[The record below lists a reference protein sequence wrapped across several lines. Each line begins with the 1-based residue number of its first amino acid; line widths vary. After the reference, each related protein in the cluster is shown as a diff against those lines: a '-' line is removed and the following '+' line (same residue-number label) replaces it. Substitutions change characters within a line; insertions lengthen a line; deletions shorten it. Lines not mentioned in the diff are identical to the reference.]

1 MFSPP
6 VLRDQTRYMV
16 WGLIGGLR
24 SECSKQL
31 KLDVV
36 KREFFG
42 IIPLPTK
49 YNL

>member
-1 MFSPP
+1 MSL
-6 VLRDQTRYMV
+6 LRDETTYMV
-16 WGLIGGLR
+16 WDLIGGLR

-36 KREFFG
+36 KRESFG
-42 IIPLPTK
+42 IIPSPNK